1 MCLCHSQE
9 ASIECGTSCFRS
21 GTVAFDKWMTK
32 WMNQMDD
39 GNEIKFGEGEKKVQ
53 INTPYTEVP
62 NVPDSLLVP

>member
-1 MCLCHSQE
+1 
-9 ASIECGTSCFRS
+9 
-21 GTVAFDKWMTK
+21 
-32 WMNQMDD
+32 MDD